1 MQFAMVSPVLLG
13 ISGLAIDFGTY
24 EMKVARLQT
33 AVDASVL
40 GATKE
45 LVLAGAS
52 DDDVRSV
59 VNSYLAINLE
69 GSGSTFSSTVG
80 INRKAGS
87 LRIELQEEWTP
98 AFAQFLNADV
108 TPIRVDAMATLT
120 GYSNIC
126 ILTLDSA
133 AARSIHLDNSAN
145 LKANGCVVYSNS
157 TAPQGIR
164 LDLDSSMKARSICS
178 AGGYKAKTTAL
189 APLPTTDCP
198 PISDPLEGRNA
209 PVDGGCD
216 KTAYKVSSG
225 ANTLFPGTYC
235 GGIKIGGT
243 ASVTFMPGNYIIK
256 DGKFTVS
263 DNARIVGE
271 HVGFYLQGEKTL
283 INFID
288 DASVSLTGSIS
299 GDMAGLLFF
308 EDRSVSLNRVHRI
321 KSSNVDVLTG
331 TIYLPQGQLR
341 IDPNSDVAR
350 DSAYT
355 AIICHRLLLSEGPD
369 LILNSD
375 YDETDVP
382 VPAGLL
388 SAAQVVLSE

>member
-1 MQFAMVSPVLLG
+1 MKLFNLPKMLRDSLSRFLRSASGSVVVQFAMVSPVLLG

-69 GSGSTFSSTVG
+69 GSGSTVSSKVG

-178 AGGYKAKTTAL
+178 AGGYKATTTAL

-225 ANTLFPGTYC
+225 ANTLLPGTYC

-299 GDMAGLLFF
+299 GDMAGLLFLRTAL
-308 EDRSVSLNRVHRI
+308 RSIVSTDQKRKCGCPNGHDL
-321 KSSNVDVLTG
+321 
-331 TIYLPQGQLR
+331 LPQGHTNPNGMCGTPRTRLQLPFGR
-341 IDPNSDVAR
+341 GED
-350 DSAYT
+350 
-355 AIICHRLLLSEGPD
+355 PD
-369 LILNSD
+369 LF
-375 YDETDVP
+375 
-382 VPAGLL
+382 
-388 SAAQVVLSE
+388 